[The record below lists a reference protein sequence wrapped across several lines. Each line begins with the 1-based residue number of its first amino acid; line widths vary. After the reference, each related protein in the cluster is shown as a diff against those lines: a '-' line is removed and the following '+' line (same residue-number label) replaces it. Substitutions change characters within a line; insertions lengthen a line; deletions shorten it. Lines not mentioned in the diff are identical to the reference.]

1 MAIAQ
6 VTVKSHQATQVSDV
20 SMESVGM
27 SDFQNHCFTRGTE
40 HRSRRS
46 CVYTHYVAP
55 PGRNRKLS
63 SCFSNQFLPLSP
75 THGTAPW
82 GSTGCTG
89 LHNCLHMMIT
99 VYVSSVMFF
108 LVISLYPSTSSVMWN
123 WVANLFSINV
133 SQTAP
138 RHDAGA
144 KPSQSQ
150 VAFLKFPTASTDSA
164 MDPAIGRGPD
174 CRTGRDSSRSALPMP
189 RTDFRA
195 DQHSLVKFLVD
206 QLPPPSTT

>member
-1 MAIAQ
+1 MRRTSRYIAASSGLTLSGKSDLAIAQ
-6 VTVKSHQATQVSDV
+6 VTVKSHQATQVSDA

-40 HRSRRS
+40 HGSRRS

-108 LVISLYPSTSSVMWN
+108 FGNQFISRYLVRNVELGCQLVFHQCITNRSTPRRRCQT
-123 WVANLFSINV
+123 V
-133 SQTAP
+133 SESGCVP
-138 RHDAGA
+138 
-144 KPSQSQ
+144 
-150 VAFLKFPTASTDSA
+150 
-164 MDPAIGRGPD
+164 
-174 CRTGRDSSRSALPMP
+174 
-189 RTDFRA
+189 
-195 DQHSLVKFLVD
+195 
-206 QLPPPSTT
+206 

>member
-1 MAIAQ
+1 
-6 VTVKSHQATQVSDV
+6 
-20 SMESVGM
+20 
-27 SDFQNHCFTRGTE
+27 
-40 HRSRRS
+40 
-46 CVYTHYVAP
+46 
-55 PGRNRKLS
+55 
-63 SCFSNQFLPLSP
+63 
-75 THGTAPW
+75 
-82 GSTGCTG
+82 
-89 LHNCLHMMIT
+89 
-99 VYVSSVMFF
+99 
-108 LVISLYPSTSSVMWN
+108 MWN

-174 CRTGRDSSRSALPMP
+174 CRTARDSSRSALPMP

-206 QLPPPSTT
+206 QLPPPPLLHNIPTGTGPTRAETDALSGDQITLPS